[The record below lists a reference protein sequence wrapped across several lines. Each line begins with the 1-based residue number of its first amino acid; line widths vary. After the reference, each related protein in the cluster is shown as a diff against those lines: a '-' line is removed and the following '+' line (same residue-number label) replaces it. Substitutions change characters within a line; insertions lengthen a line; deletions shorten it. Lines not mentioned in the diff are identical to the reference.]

1 MKKIAVRVP
10 NWIGDAVLC
19 LPALSALKAA
29 NPGAEVWVVAREW
42 VKDLFVSGT
51 PADGV
56 IVLAGDSSLAGI
68 RAAARKL
75 KAERFDAGLLLT
87 NSFGSALA
95 FALARIPERWGYRR
109 DGRGLLLTKGVRLD
123 EAAAPV
129 HQAEYYLRLVR
140 ALEFKTPSAS
150 VHIALSAAEKAAGRA
165 LLKAAGLKAD
175 KRKPI
180 VLINP
185 GASYGPAKRWPVDR
199 FARLASLLQEK
210 RSAQVVIT
218 GAPQEADIAREMAS
232 LMKRKPIV
240 LTGKTALRSFL
251 GVLSQARLFITND
264 SGPMHMANALGVPV
278 IGIFGPT
285 EPDAT
290 RPYQPPFRV
299 IWKGAACWPCLYRKC
314 PFDHRCMTAI
324 EPEEV
329 LEAARA
335 LLR

>member
-1 MKKIAVRVP
+1 MKIAVRVP
-10 NWIGDAVLC
+10 NWIGDAVLS
-19 LPALSALKAA
+19 LPALSALKASQ
-29 NPGAEVWVVAREW
+29 PGVEVWVVARDW
-42 VKDLFVSGT
+42 VKDLFSSGT

-56 IVLAGDSSLAGI
+56 IGLPGDSSLSGMKE
-68 RAAARKL
+68 AARRL

-87 NSFGSALA
+87 NSFGSALT
-95 FALARIPERWGYRR
+95 FALARIPERWGYAR
-109 DGRGLLLTKGVRLD
+109 DGRGLLLTKRVRLD

-140 ALEFKTPSAS
+140 GLGFKTPPSP
-150 VHIALSAAEKAAGRA
+150 VRIALTAEEK
-165 LLKAAGLKAD
+165 KAGLAVLKESGVKAD
-175 KRKPI
+175 KRQPV

-185 GASYGPAKRWPVDR
+185 GASYGPAKRWPAQR
-199 FARLASLLQEK
+199 FARLAALLQEK

-218 GAPQEADIAREMAS
+218 GASQEADLAREIAS
-232 LMKRKPIV
+232 LMKRKPV
-240 LTGKTALRSFL
+240 LLAGKTPLRGFL

-290 RPYQPPFRV
+290 HPYRQPYKV
-299 IWKGAACWPCLYRKC
+299 LWKGAPCWPCLYRKC

-329 LEAARA
+329 LEAALA
-335 LLR
+335 FLR